1 LFDSI
6 ENIIKGCCRKDPR
19 AQKLLYEQFSGQ
31 MFGVCLRYSGSAEDA
46 QDVLHEGFLK
56 IFEKIKQY
64 KFKGSF
70 EGWVRK
76 IMVNTAL
83 EKFRN
88 QYKVISIQDGVYEYD
103 SRGSDDLTDNMT
115 VRELMAMVQDLSPQY
130 RTVFNLYAIEGY
142 SHKEISELLNISEGT
157 SKSNLSRARIILQE
171 KVKKYYSQ
179 PVRTGSTT

>member
-1 LFDSI
+1 LVDSI

-19 AQKLLYEQFSGQ
+19 AQRKLYEHFSGQ
-31 MFGVCLRYSGSAEDA
+31 MFGVCLRYSGSSEDA
-46 QDVLHEGFLK
+46 QDILHEGFLK

-88 QYKVISIQDGVYEYD
+88 QYKVISIEDNVFEYD
-103 SRGSDDLTDNMT
+103 TRGSEDMTDNMT
-115 VRELMAMVQDLSPQY
+115 AKELLAFIQDLSPQY

-179 PVRTGSTT
+179 PLRAGSTL

>member
-1 LFDSI
+1 MVDPV

-19 AQKLLYEQFSGQ
+19 AQKMLYERYSGQ
-31 MFGVCLRYSGSAEDA
+31 MFGVCLRYSTSAEDA

-56 IFEKIKQY
+56 IFEKIEQY
-64 KFKGSF
+64 MFKGSF
-70 EGWVRK
+70 EGWIRK

-88 QYKVISIQDGVYEYD
+88 QYKVISIQDSAFEYD
-103 SRGSDDLTDNMT
+103 ARSAEDLTDNMT
-115 VRELMAMVQDLSPQY
+115 AKELMNLIQELSPQY
-130 RTVFNLYAIEGY
+130 RMVFNLYAIEGY
-142 SHKEISELLNISEGT
+142 SHKEISDLLNISEGT

-179 PVRTGSTT
+179 TVRTGTTL